1 MMLIEPTHNKKSFF
15 KYYTPESGKLTLKHT
30 TRKWSTPLLFNDP
43 FDNQFDLNLEEP
55 NEALAEKMVALFHEN
70 LTADEPIYTGQFGA
84 ITPIVM
90 LLRHAH
96 RNNPDFEYSESDQAE
111 LKEAM
116 LQGMQTTFA
125 KAPKTNEE
133 VKALMADVS
142 VFCLSETQ
150 DNLLMWSH
158 YAHNHTG
165 VVIEFLSLKEVDS
178 PLILA
183 QPVRYQDQMPRL
195 NFEDMMGLNPFT
207 RKVLDT
213 ITLTKSNVWEYE
225 KEWRI
230 ISSLR
235 DKSQT
240 HEILPYAPEEVGAVY
255 LGCKISAGD
264 KAEVI
269 DITKAQYP
277 TARIFQAQKHP
288 EEFRLIFTEET

>member
-1 MMLIEPTHNKKSFF
+1 MI
-15 KYYTPESGKLTLKHT
+15 
-30 TRKWSTPLLFNDP
+30 
-43 FDNQFDLNLEEP
+43 
-55 NEALAEKMVALFHEN
+55 
-70 LTADEPIYTGQFGA
+70 
-84 ITPIVM
+84 
-90 LLRHAH
+90 
-96 RNNPDFEYSESDQAE
+96 
-111 LKEAM
+111 
-116 LQGMQTTFA
+116 
-125 KAPKTNEE
+125 
-133 VKALMADVS
+133 
-142 VFCLSETQ
+142 
-150 DNLLMWSH
+150 
-158 YAHNHTG
+158 
-165 VVIEFLSLKEVDS
+165 
-178 PLILA
+178 
-183 QPVRYQDQMPRL
+183 
-195 NFEDMMGLNPFT
+195 GLNPFT